1 MGGNQFI
8 IATSISST
16 TACMSRKPQSF
27 RETESGALNYTRATF
42 KTSTDFILFND
53 FEHIRTWN
61 CQRKKGR
68 KPAMPP
74 PTISH
79 PATTKPPTTLHGS
92 PQQLPT
98 HLRQPSSK
106 PSERMS
112 TSTTNSH
119 ENITQSDPVQFCRY
133 RDLPKIK
140 STALSNNQYRRRYL
154 ST

>member
-16 TACMSRKPQSF
+16 TACTSRKPQSF
-27 RETESGALNYTRATF
+27 RKTESGALNYTRATF

-68 KPAMPP
+68 EPAMPP

-119 ENITQSDPVQFCRY
+119 ENIIQSDPVQFCRY